1 MIYPDQF
8 PENQKFDNSKEKE
21 FYIRFRREL
30 PSDWDM
36 FYSYKFFMPGVP
48 IREVDYIVVCP
59 LGIFLIELK
68 NAKFKFQEGQWLIY
82 DSREKVWKLHKKG
95 HYTGPI
101 EQIETAV
108 KSFEKFLEINH
119 HDDLPVSED
128 SFLGAVFL
136 NKNEAHQIN
145 KNIKNYAKI
154 IFHKE
159 LEKKRLDVILEEL
172 ANVFHLEPITQQEQ
186 ETIRNII
193 LLNGNYVPTYK
204 QRRDE
209 QVKKILAL
217 TLEQMK
223 TIDKIKTFPRILITG
238 VPGSGKTM
246 LAIRA
251 LEIASQ
257 NKWNTLFI
265 CPTVAMANQFEEYF
279 KKDNFVNVYNFHS
292 IQELNGLKDK
302 FHFIVIEEAQN
313 LTPELRILAE
323 DLLIGGWR
331 GGRWAIIMDEG
342 QATEKIYYQLWA
354 DLTPEWQ
361 KLTINIRNPKEIY
374 EIACILGKKLVHPP
388 SVVPDAVNVKFLAY
402 ETEEQMHK
410 LLLEV
415 INYAYEQMDVNLEDI
430 IILSTYSYEELN
442 LDAVKNISSKQF
454 TNYPI
459 INVESGIVHEGR
471 VGFSRIREFVG
482 LEASFVI
489 LLGLDSLSEVSCH
502 EYYIALTRSNYGA
515 SVIYDINIKQELV
528 ELFDHKI

>member
-1 MIYPDQF
+1 MIYPEQF

-30 PSDWDM
+30 PKDWDM

-48 IREVDYIVVCP
+48 IREVDYIVVCQH
-59 LGIFLIELK
+59 GIFVIELK
-68 NAKFKFQEGQWLIY
+68 NAKFKFQDGQWLIY
-82 DSREKVWKLHKKG
+82 DSREKDWKVHKKG
-95 HYTGPI
+95 SYTGPI

-108 KSFEKFLEINH
+108 KSFEKFLEVNH
-119 HDDLPVSED
+119 HDDLPVSEN
-128 SFLGAVFL
+128 SFLGVLFL
-136 NKNEAHQIN
+136 NKNEAHQIS
-145 KNIKNYAKI
+145 KNIKNYSKI

-172 ANVFHLEPITQQEQ
+172 AETFHLQKISSKEQ
-186 ETIRNII
+186 EIIRNII

-223 TIDKIKTFPRILITG
+223 AVEKIKTFPRILITG

-246 LAIRA
+246 LAVRA
-251 LEIASQ
+251 LEIAAQ
-257 NKWNTLFI
+257 NEWNTLFI
-265 CPTVAMANQFEEYF
+265 CPTVAMANQFESYF
-279 KKDNFVNVYNFHS
+279 EENKFISVYNFHS
-292 IQELNGLKDK
+292 IYELNGLKDK
-302 FHFIVIEEAQN
+302 FHFMVIEEAQN
-313 LTPELRILAE
+313 LSPELRILAE
-323 DLLIGGWR
+323 DLLVGGWR

-342 QATEKIYYQLWA
+342 QGTEKIYYQLWA

-361 KLTINIRNPKEIY
+361 KLTVNIRNPKEIY
-374 EIACILGKKLVHPP
+374 EIACILGKKIATSP
-388 SVVPDAVNVKFLAY
+388 SVVPDAVNVKFLSY
-402 ETEEQMHK
+402 ENKSQMYK

-415 INYAYEQMDVNLEDI
+415 INYAYEQLDINLEDI
-430 IILSTYSYEELN
+430 VILSTYSYEELYLDEIKN
-442 LDAVKNISSKQF
+442 LSFKNL

-459 INVESGIVHEGR
+459 VNVESGVTHEGK

-489 LLGLDSLSEVSCH
+489 LLGVNSLEEEKCH
-502 EYYIALTRSNYGA
+502 EYYLALTRSNYGA
-515 SVIYDINIKQELV
+515 SVIYDINLKEELLS
-528 ELFDHKI
+528 LFDYKL